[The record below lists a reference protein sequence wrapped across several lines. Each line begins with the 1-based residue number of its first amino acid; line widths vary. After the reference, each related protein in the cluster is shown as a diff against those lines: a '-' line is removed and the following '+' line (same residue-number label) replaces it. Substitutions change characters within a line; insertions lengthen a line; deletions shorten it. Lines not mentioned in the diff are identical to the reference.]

1 MKAIKIPCEADLLS
15 LDLNIYAEAI
25 NRCQNAAQDC
35 PEAGHCK
42 YEGECFNQLTHVE
55 AVERLEIVEKEL
67 EEYKCKWSKLNSLH
81 LHLLS
86 SLKLSISDA
95 VQRQNQEYT
104 FAYRSC
110 LAMLERV
117 L

>member
-1 MKAIKIPCEADLLS
+1 MKRISCEQDLLS
-15 LDLNIYAEAI
+15 LDPSVYAEAI

-42 YEGECFNQLTHVE
+42 YEGECFNHLSHVE
-55 AVERLEIVEKEL
+55 AVERLEILEKEL

>member
-1 MKAIKIPCEADLLS
+1 MKRIPCEQDLLS
-15 LDLNIYAEAI
+15 LDPNTYAEAI

-35 PEAGHCK
+35 PEVGHCK
-42 YEGECFNQLTHVE
+42 YEGECFNHLTHVE

-67 EEYKCKWSKLNSLH
+67 EEYKCKWSKLNSKH
-81 LHLLS
+81 IHLLS

-95 VQRQNQEYT
+95 VQKQNQEYA